1 MQAHNTTSSY
11 RSYKVSE
18 CPVGM
23 CPGINCRSSVPH
35 RHGTECVASCVC
47 HGRAPE
53 TRSLQ
58 EGCEP
63 TCDWGACDRDAV
75 AERRSQ
81 VAKEHGFDVWVSV
94 CSWHAGWDDYEGY
107 ENV

>member
-1 MQAHNTTSSY
+1 M
-11 RSYKVSE
+11 
-18 CPVGM
+18 
-23 CPGINCRSSVPH
+23 
-35 RHGTECVASCVC
+35 
-47 HGRAPE
+47 
-53 TRSLQ
+53 Q

-63 TCDWGACDRDAV
+63 SCDWGACDREAV
-75 AERRSQ
+75 AERRSL